1 MKYFFVGSDVLVLE
15 DQLKKK
21 ETKQKEHASS
31 LTL

>member
-21 ETKQKEHASS
+21 KQNKKSMQAR
-31 LTL
+31 